1 MTMKINLFVI
11 VLLTFSVSAIAGPRE
26 DWQVLTDSIAA
37 SGNHQAAERINEA
50 LSKLSDEEI
59 QRIYGN
65 TDLLTLADKFLS
77 STELTHRATTQ
88 YPELAPLYATPQLEV
103 GDDSTGRRDKGAFR
117 TTIQSAGL
125 PGAVGYPTAG
135 WCPFSPNRSDAD
147 ALLIAQDV
155 TAGARVL
162 LETAKGVWAGLSRAC
177 DEVLFGFNGSLA
189 CIPADIVLAAAELV
203 VGAAE
208 TVVEHIDF
216 CDAAVDAAEIE
227 ASYERV
233 GHLHTDLDGH
243 VVALGAHDTAI
254 SNQVSAHDTAISTQ
268 VAAHDTNITN
278 QMAAHHA
285 AITAQIA
292 THDAE
297 IKARLDNIQ
306 GTVDENQRL
315 IKVGMSRQLE
325 VLRLLITS
333 EGQRGINMDVLTCTG
348 DDCPTVA
355 DLQCSKGGLGWPC
368 K

>member
-103 GDDSTGRRDKGAFR
+103 GDDSTGRRDKGEFR

-227 ASYERV
+227 ASYERM

-243 VVALGAHDTAI
+243 VVALG
-254 SNQVSAHDTAISTQ
+254 
-268 VAAHDTNITN
+268 AHDTNITN

>member
-1 MTMKINLFVI
+1 MKINLFVI

-103 GDDSTGRRDKGAFR
+103 GDDSTGRRDKGEFR

-227 ASYERV
+227 ASYERM

-243 VVALGAHDTAI
+243 VVALG
-254 SNQVSAHDTAISTQ
+254 
-268 VAAHDTNITN
+268 AHDTNITN

>member
-1 MTMKINLFVI
+1 MKINLFVI

-103 GDDSTGRRDKGAFR
+103 GDDSTGRRDKGEFR

-243 VVALGAHDTAI
+243 VVALGAHDT
-254 SNQVSAHDTAISTQ
+254 
-268 VAAHDTNITN
+268 NITN